1 VTSTRSSVDDLVHRL
16 SAFSRAP
23 IGRHEEEMAFV
34 ERDGRRYFS
43 VAYRPAPDAPR
54 SSLGAALIH
63 SFGFEQL
70 TLHPLEVLAAR
81 ALAERGIPAVYL
93 QAQGYGDSGGDFAR
107 VSLATHVRDALVA
120 ADRLRELFAV
130 DRVALAGPRFG
141 AAAALLSAQER
152 PGSVHA
158 MAAWHPLVRGKSY
171 FDSMLR
177 SAAAG
182 RLADGSSAGP
192 GAVRRQLEET
202 GRLDLHGYP
211 VHRTQFEEG
220 VELDLCGRLERAPGH
235 VLLVEMAR
243 GGTADPDHR
252 ALRSRLKALGA
263 RVEDRTVALQGRHD
277 IALPVPHAVTPAALR
292 PAFERVV
299 DVTVAWIAGLQ

>member
-1 VTSTRSSVDDLVHRL
+1 VTSTRSSVDDLVRRL
-16 SAFSRAP
+16 STFSRAP
-23 IGRHEEEMAFV
+23 IGRHEEEMALV
-34 ERDGRRYFS
+34 ERHGRRYFS
-43 VAYRPAPDAPR
+43 VAYRPAPDTPR
-54 SSLGAALIH
+54 SSLGVAVVH

-70 TLHPLEVLAAR
+70 TLHPLEVMAAR
-81 ALAERGIPAVYL
+81 TLAERGIPAVYL

-120 ADRLRELFAV
+120 ADRLGELFAV

-141 AAAALLSAQER
+141 ATAALLAAQER

-158 MAAWHPLVRGKSY
+158 VAAWHPLVRGKR
-171 FDSMLR
+171 FFESMLR

-182 RLADGSSAGP
+182 RLTDGVASGP

-235 VLLVEMAR
+235 MLLVEMAR
-243 GGTADPDHR
+243 GGRPDPDHQ
-252 ALRSRLKALGA
+252 ALRSRLLDLGA
-263 RVEDRTVALQGRHD
+263 RVEERTVALQGRQD
-277 IALPVPHAVTPAALR
+277 IALPVPHAVTPAVLR
-292 PAFERVV
+292 PAFERVA
-299 DVTVAWIAGLQ
+299 DVTAEWIAGLG

>member
-1 VTSTRSSVDDLVHRL
+1 
-16 SAFSRAP
+16 
-23 IGRHEEEMAFV
+23 MALV
-34 ERDGRRYFS
+34 ERHGRRYFS
-43 VAYRPAPDAPR
+43 VSYRPAPHAPP
-54 SSLGAALIH
+54 SSLGVAMVH

-70 TLHPLEVLAAR
+70 TWHPLEVMAAR

-93 QAQGYGDSGGDFAR
+93 QAQGYGDSGGDFAG

-141 AAAALLSAQER
+141 ATVALLAAQER

-158 MAAWHPLVRGKSY
+158 VAAWHPLVRGKAFFESIR
-171 FDSMLR
+171 R

-182 RLADGSSAGP
+182 RLADGSASGP
-192 GAVRRQLEET
+192 RAVRRQIEET

-211 VHRTQFEEG
+211 VYRTQLEEG
-220 VELDLCGRLERAPGH
+220 AELDLCGRLERAPGH

-243 GGTADPDHR
+243 DRRPDPNHR
-252 ALRSRLKALGA
+252 TLRTRLVELGA
-263 RVEDRTVALQGRHD
+263 RVEDRKVALQGRQD
-277 IALPVPHAVTPAALR
+277 IALPVPHAVTPAVLR

-299 DVTVAWIAGLQ
+299 DVTAAWIAGLG